1 MHEKLE
7 KSVMDMLLHGEHE
20 LFKTLKEQFESV
32 ESKKITNTGVGFFI
46 DYKVSSHRLD
56 EKKYSNKFHIG
67 DVDGTINGMG
77 KNVGFVL
84 FIEKGYIVTLEAY
97 TYGADEWPEDELISL
112 SYESEGEREYE
123 KIIKEC
129 LKTY

>member
-32 ESKKITNTGVGFFI
+32 ESKKITNTDVGFFI

>member
-1 MHEKLE
+1 
-7 KSVMDMLLHGEHE
+7 MLLHGEHE

-32 ESKKITNTGVGFFI
+32 ESKKITDTGVGFFI